1 MALHA
6 VHEVIDPPPV
16 QRVPDAPPTVV
27 GVAAL
32 RDAYVTIYD
41 ARTLLGIPGPAPA
54 SVLLVGR
61 ALANSRQWPNWS
73 ADAEFRAARDA
84 TASERR

>member
-1 MALHA
+1 MIA
-6 VHEVIDPPPV
+6 DG
-16 QRVPDAPPTVV
+16 Q
-27 GVAAL
+27 
-32 RDAYVTIYD
+32 
-41 ARTLLGIPGPAPA
+41 LLYG
-54 SVLLVGR
+54 VGR